1 MRTVAAL
8 FCLLG
13 GLLALTNGQSCGTD
27 CPAGCCPLA
36 HMYCCENNWQCG
48 FQSDGSDCC
57 TGSMNSPDCPDPSA
71 EVQQLPKLKTLAG
84 LVNANGRCSGT
95 VCPAGCCPELD
106 MFCCENNWQCG
117 QTSDGSDCCTGSV
130 NDNPDCPDVPTK
142 ARQLAK
148 MNSRE
153 RLLNLDRERSCSGGG
168 TTCPAGC
175 CNEPSWF
182 CCSDDLYCAATE
194 ADCPVL

>member
-13 GLLALTNGQSCGTD
+13 ELLALTNGQSCGTD

-84 LVNANGRCSGT
+84 FVNANGRCSGT

-130 NDNPDCPDVPTK
+130 NDNPDCPDVRVILILMKVGISTSTWFQNVPF
-142 ARQLAK
+142 
-148 MNSRE
+148 
-153 RLLNLDRERSCSGGG
+153 CSLIPEQFLFLVYDHSFR
-168 TTCPAGC
+168 CP
-175 CNEPSWF
+175 
-182 CCSDDLYCAATE
+182 
-194 ADCPVL
+194 